1 MITAVK
7 EIGRSWVQLVSGDS
21 FGRGLMFAIFQEDG
35 TLFCVGVAKH
45 IGNSRGKIM
54 GKIPKKPVWDLIRA
68 TSSPLKLR
76 KEEAFQVFSHHQGY
90 QLVQGLH
97 IEGLCLCYKN
107 TFHRKW

>member
-21 FGRGLMFAIFQEDG
+21 FGRGLMFAICQEDG
-35 TLFCVGVAKH
+35 TLFCVGAAKH

-76 KEEAFQVFSHHQGY
+76 KEMCNNVKRHFRYSR
-90 QLVQGLH
+90 
-97 IEGLCLCYKN
+97 IIRDIN
-107 TFHRKW
+107 